1 MIPDYTPDL
10 TPDET
15 LIEQARHG
23 NREAYNELL
32 ARHRGR
38 AFAWAKQITPDHHL
52 AEDIVQEALI
62 RAFLKLGTMTDLSKF
77 LPWLRTIVRN
87 QAMMKLRRG
96 GPHAHERPFTSL
108 DTTGAHTS
116 GDSEPDW
123 RDLDTVLH
131 HFAKRNGEA
140 SGDALRHIGGEAPL
154 TEWLPAVIKVLG
166 PREREVFVK
175 HFYEQ
180 LSPQEIADYYDTNV
194 NTVHKALSRIRRKA
208 EDTRIELDIRSRIRA
223 HSDTRGGSRKV
234 VLAKP
239 AIREEPPVH
248 PGAAFPNAIYHI
260 LRSMGKSVTMAE
272 VMGFSGYAF
281 VLNVRRSTIGAESPM
296 IWDWDTFISNGLLNL
311 GFHSRYVDYQHYK
324 NAGASPHKTRNLLYT
339 LDMIRESIDKG
350 VPAIV
355 SSAISYEL
363 ALVYGYDDEKQV
375 LYAAD
380 PQACEEI
387 PYSSLYTGSPKIDK
401 AISRELYAFVLDG
414 ELDDN
419 RRHPDHKLL
428 RLLQRVIRHSEG
440 NDPTF
445 MPCTGGL
452 PAYEEWIA
460 AFENGTVDP
469 LGNASNLHLYGW
481 FREQAVSFWRERIEE
496 NQCREPGENNNAV
509 KEMMQ
514 QAKRCYE
521 AVSESLGKLRELFP
535 FPHGGTPHDPA
546 CRQQAVRLLRLA
558 KADEENGT
566 GHIRA
571 LASTLLLGQSGA
583 GQAAPVNHVALNPF
597 YSFGGNR
604 PKPAPDTLGIGSLD
618 AVVSMCGSLKES
630 MTFYSRLLGIDL
642 APERLDGP
650 VGFLPLREDKLL
662 VLMDRRLDLN
672 HADWRPS
679 FYIRVPDVDF
689 TYQNAK
695 EQGWKIVN
703 FLDKGGLF
711 TDFFIAADPDGHQLI
726 IGSHSLSR
734 AFPLAGTASVGH
746 PVSCAAGPFAL
757 AVKDPIASARAYG
770 NLFGPELAGRSLR
783 FLDKYSSDAS
793 VRLRFEAPDG
803 EHAYRLIR
811 NKEIAVTRT
820 TEDSDAGLR
829 EWLIRD
835 PDDRP
840 IAIRFIQTAG
850 G

>member
-96 GPHAHERPFTSL
+96 GPHAHERPFTAL
-108 DTTGAHTS
+108 GAAGAHTS
-116 GDSEPDW
+116 GDNEPDW

-131 HFAKRNGEA
+131 HYAKRKGEA
-140 SGDALRHIGGEAPL
+140 GGAVPPHTGEEVPL
-154 TEWLPAVIKVLG
+154 AEWLPAVIKALG
-166 PREREVFVK
+166 PKEREVFVK

-180 LSPQEIADYYDTNV
+180 LSPQEIADYWDTNV
-194 NTVHKALSRIRRKA
+194 NTIHKALSRIRRKA
-208 EDTRIELDIRSRIRA
+208 EDIRIELDIRSRIRA
-223 HSDTRGGSRKV
+223 HSDTRGGGRKV
-234 VLAKP
+234 VLTKP
-239 AIREEPPVH
+239 GIREEPPVH

-260 LRSMGKSVTMAE
+260 LRSMGRPVTLAE
-272 VMGFSGYAF
+272 VTGFSGYAF

-311 GFHSRYVDYQHYK
+311 GYHSRYVDYQHYK
-324 NAGASPHKTRNLLYT
+324 NAGSSPHKTRNFLYT

-375 LYAAD
+375 LYAVD

-414 ELDDN
+414 ELDEK
-419 RRHPDHKLL
+419 RRRPDHRLL
-428 RLLQRVIRHSEG
+428 RLLQRVTRHAEG

-452 PAYEEWIA
+452 PAYDEWIA
-460 AFENGTVDP
+460 AFEKGTVDP
-469 LGNASNLHLYGW
+469 FGNASNVHLYGW
-481 FREQAVSFWRERIEE
+481 FREQSVLFWSERIEYE
-496 NQCREPGENNNAV
+496 CGESGEQSNV
-509 KEMMQ
+509 IKEIMQ
-514 QAKRCYE
+514 QVKRCYE
-521 AVSESLGKLRELFP
+521 AVGESFGKLRELFP
-535 FPHGGTPHDPA
+535 FPHGGAPHDPA
-546 CRQQAVRLLRLA
+546 FRLQAVRLLRQA
-558 KADEENGT
+558 KADEESGIA
-566 GHIRA
+566 HIRA
-571 LASTLLLGQSGA
+571 LATTLLGEAGA
-583 GQAAPVNHVALNPF
+583 NRSAPVNHITLNPF

-604 PKPAPDTLGIGSLD
+604 PKPVPDTLAIGSLD
-618 AVVSMCGSLKES
+618 AVVCMCGSLKES
-630 MTFYSRLLGIDL
+630 MTFYSRLLGIDA

-672 HADWRPS
+672 HADWRPA
-679 FYIRVPDVDF
+679 FYIRVPDVDLA
-689 TYQNAK
+689 YKNAK
-695 EQGWKIVN
+695 EQGWTIVN

-726 IGSHSLSR
+726 IGSHPLSQ
-734 AFPLAGTASVGH
+734 AFPLAGSASEGH
-746 PVSCAAGPFAL
+746 PLVCAAGPLAL
-757 AVKDPIASARAYG
+757 AVKDPIASVRAYG
-770 NLFGPELAGRSLR
+770 NLFGPELAGQSLR
-783 FLDKYSSDAS
+783 FLDKYSSDAA
-793 VRLRFEAPDG
+793 VRLRFEAADG
-803 EHAYRLIR
+803 EQAYRLIR
-811 NKEIAVTRT
+811 NKEIAASRT

-829 EWLIRD
+829 EWLVRD

-840 IAIRFIQTAG
+840 IAIRLIQQQL
-850 G
+850 